1 MPLPALLENR
11 LRLPIVGAPMFLVST
26 PALVLAQCKAGIIG
40 GFPALNARPAALLD
54 DWLSEI
60 TETLAS
66 LRRAHPTAKI
76 APFAV
81 NQIVHASNARL
92 EHDVALCVKHRV
104 PIIITSLRPPAEVVS
119 AVHGYGGIVFHDV
132 INRRHAEKAAEQ
144 GVDGIIA
151 VCAGAGGHAGL
162 LSPFALVK
170 QVREVYAG
178 AIILAGAMSTGAD
191 VLAAQ
196 AMGADLA
203 YLGTRF
209 IATQESNASPDY
221 KQMVVGSGAEDIV
234 YTSLFSGVSA
244 NFLRQS
250 VARTG
255 LDPDNL
261 PTADKAKM
269 SFAEGSHEFKAWRD
283 VWSAGQSVSGV
294 HEVLSVSALVERMA
308 AEYAAARAR
317 LGTESLM
324 S

>member
-1 MPLPALLENR
+1 MPLPVLFDNR

-26 PALVLAQCKAGIIG
+26 PALVLAQCKAGIVG

-81 NQIVHASNARL
+81 NQIVHASNERL

-178 AIILAGAMSTGAD
+178 TIILAGAMSTGAD

-209 IATQESNASPDY
+209 IATQESNASSAY
-221 KQMVVGSGAEDIV
+221 KQMVVDSGAEDIV

-244 NFLRQS
+244 NFLRDS
-250 VARTG
+250 VQRTG
-255 LDPDNL
+255 LDPDSL

-294 HEVLSVSALVERMA
+294 HDVTPVGALVDRMA
-308 AEYAAARAR
+308 AEYEAARAR
-317 LGTESLM
+317 LAPQPT
-324 S
+324 

>member
-26 PALVLAQCKAGIIG
+26 PALVIAQCRAGIVG

-66 LRRAHPTAKI
+66 AQRANPAAQI

-81 NQIVHASNARL
+81 NQIVHASNERL
-92 EHDVALCVKHRV
+92 EQDVALCVKHRV

-119 AVHGYGGIVFHDV
+119 AVHAYGGIVFHDV

-170 QVREVYAG
+170 QVREVYSG
-178 AIILAGAMSTGAD
+178 SIILAGGMSSGAD

-209 IATQESNASPDY
+209 IATAESNASPGY
-221 KQMVVGSGAEDIV
+221 KQMVVDSSAEDIV
-234 YTSLFSGVSA
+234 YTSLFSGVAA
-244 NFLRQS
+244 NFLRDS
-250 VARTG
+250 VKRTG

-261 PTADKAKM
+261 PAADKAKM

-294 HEVLSVSALVERMA
+294 HELLSVSALVDRMA
-308 AEYAAARAR
+308 AEYAAARSR
-317 LGTESLM
+317 LAPKAS
-324 S
+324 